1 MSGFGT
7 DILAL
12 ACIAGSAATSGALTL
27 AFMDGPGSA
36 QADCAVEAFSVAPNV
51 VVSGRDGARAVVL
64 ATPRVHVHASH
75 DCRRVVSERVRIR
88 MEGMQR
94 EMEEARIRV
103 EAARARAEQSRARA
117 EIIRLQGDQVRHLL
131 EEARE
136 RTMEAKGELEDARI
150 QEIQFLLQKA
160 EKGGGGQMD

>member
-27 AFMDGPGSA
+27 AFMDGHDPA
-36 QADCAVEAFSVAPNV
+36 EQNCAVEAFSVAPNV
-51 VVSGRDGARAVVL
+51 VVSGRAGARAVVL

-75 DCRRVVSERVRIR
+75 DCRRVVSEKVRIR

-94 EMEEARIRV
+94 EMEEARIRIE
-103 EAARARAEQSRARA
+103 EARVGAEEARAKG
-117 EIIRLQGDQVRHLL
+117 EIMRLQADQVRHLL

-136 RTMEAKGELEDARI
+136 RAIEAKGELEDARL

-160 EKGGGGQMD
+160 EKGGGGQKD